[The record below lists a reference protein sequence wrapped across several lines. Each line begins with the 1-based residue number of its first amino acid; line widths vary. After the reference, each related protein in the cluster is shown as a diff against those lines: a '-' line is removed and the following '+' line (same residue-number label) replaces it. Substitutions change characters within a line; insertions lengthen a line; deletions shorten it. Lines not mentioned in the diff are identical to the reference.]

1 MVAFQKIRKKV
12 NFLFPRKGRK
22 GHAVV
27 ETALIAPWIFFL
39 FVGVLDFGFYAYALI
54 AVENATRVA
63 ALNAGIGDA
72 NAIDQTTACRLALD
86 EMIKMPNLK
95 NLPTTYGC
103 GSLPLRVDINTN
115 PNFVDAEGN
124 PATWVRVS
132 YETIPLIPI
141 PGVLMGKATISRTVE
156 TRIYGE

>member
-1 MVAFQKIRKKV
+1 MVDFQKIRKKV
-12 NFLFPRKGRK
+12 RSLFSRKARR

-39 FVGVLDFGFYAYALI
+39 FVGVLDFGFYSYALI
-54 AVENATRVA
+54 AVQNATRVA

-72 NAIDQTTACRLALD
+72 NAIDRATACRLVLD
-86 EMIKMPNLK
+86 ELNKMPNVK
-95 NLPTTYGC
+95 NLPSTYGC
-103 GSLPLRVDINTN
+103 EALPLRVEINTN
-115 PNFVDAEGN
+115 PNFVDAEGS
-124 PATWVRVS
+124 PTTWVRVS

-141 PGVLMGKATISRTVE
+141 PGILTGKATISRTVE